1 MDFSMNSQIN
11 LYRRRFIPEETVLL
25 KDDIILFFDDSVII
39 TSWKTL
45 KPRKDIA
52 GGISAYYRKEGF
64 KISRVTD
71 SEGNLVHWYCD
82 IIEEQPADGSSNG
95 LVFVDLL
102 LDVVVMPDG
111 SVKVM
116 DLGEAADA
124 LKEGLITQDMLLH
137 AMSTTDRLLSL
148 IYSGQF
154 SSLTKCIETYIKQ
167 QNC

>member
-1 MDFSMNSQIN
+1 MSSQIN

-25 KDDIILFFDDSVII
+25 KDDTILSFDDSVII

-71 SEGNLVHWYCD
+71 ADGNLVHWYCD
-82 IIEEQPADGSSNG
+82 IIEEHPAGGDSNG

-102 LDVVVMPDG
+102 IDVIVMPDG
-111 SVKVM
+111 KVKVM

-124 LKEGLITQDMLLH
+124 LKEGLITQDMLLN
-137 AMSTTDRLLSL
+137 AMSITDKLLSL
-148 IYSGQF
+148 IYSSRF
-154 SSLTKCIETYIKQ
+154 SSLTECIEPYIKQ